1 MQEAVETVANLMA
14 LSAITA
20 PKTRGQDILEIKV
33 LYGEEKDKVANE
45 MLNIAE
51 ERNIPGFTRDG
62 NNVKDSDALLLFG
75 LKPHSSS
82 GFDCRACGFE
92 TCQEF
97 DNIKTEGEFKGP
109 NCAFRLLDLGIAL
122 GSAVK
127 TASIHNVDNRIM
139 YRVGVAVM
147 RLNIMESK
155 IVMGVPLSVS
165 GKSIFFDRKA

>member
-1 MQEAVETVANLMA
+1 MKEAVETVANLMA

-20 PKTRGQDILEIKV
+20 PKTRGQDILEIKI
-33 LYGEEKDKVANE
+33 LYGEEKDKVADE
-45 MLNIAE
+45 MLKIAD
-51 ERNIPGFTRDG
+51 ERNIPGYIRDG
-62 NNVKDSDALLLFG
+62 NNVKNSDALFIVG
-75 LKPHSSS
+75 LKSHESP

-92 TCQEF
+92 SCEEF
-97 DNIKTEGEFKGP
+97 DATKAEGDFKGP
-109 NCAFRLLDLGIAL
+109 NCAFRLLDMGIAL

-147 RLNIMESK
+147 RLGIMESN
-155 IVMGVPLSVS
+155 IMMGVPLSVS